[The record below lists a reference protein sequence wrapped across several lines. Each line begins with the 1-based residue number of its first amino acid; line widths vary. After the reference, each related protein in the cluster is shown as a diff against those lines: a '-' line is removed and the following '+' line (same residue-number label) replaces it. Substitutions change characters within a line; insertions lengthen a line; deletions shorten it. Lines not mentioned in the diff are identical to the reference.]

1 MALPLDGSGGQ
12 LEPAVCDYSITA
24 PLAAAYHAAVNRA
37 ARLALGLLLASIAAS
52 CARQQQPAAAEPD
65 CSDPAACLCP
75 WRSVLR
81 LDDFEALQESL
92 IPQQIVRC
100 PQQGDCFWRVRGTSD
115 GVHIDHSRPERKL
128 VAAVADGSIVAHNNG
143 EFGASLFWVSR
154 NGSTRHL
161 LGNPHVNAL
170 IVTKQGVFAATG
182 LDHLIDGS
190 GQLLLISRDQRAE
203 WRTTPFADLGAVAY
217 AATLAPDGSILV
229 VTRTQLVKVTPSG
242 EVTVLHTGRW
252 DKTFAVGDEL
262 GTMSVF
268 APSSIALSPGGVVY
282 IGMTG
287 AVVVL
292 TPSAAGGYREQ
303 WLAPKS
309 CPP

>member
-1 MALPLDGSGGQ
+1 MP
-12 LEPAVCDYSITA
+12 
-24 PLAAAYHAAVNRA
+24 AVNRA
-37 ARLALGLLLASIAAS
+37 ARVFFCLLLASTAAS
-52 CARQQQPAAAEPD
+52 CARQQLPADAQPD

-81 LDDFEALQESL
+81 LDDLEALQESL

-100 PQQGDCFWRVRGTSD
+100 PQQGDCLWRVRNTSD
-115 GVHIDHSRPERKL
+115 GVRIDHSRPDKKL
-128 VAAVADGSIVAHNNG
+128 VAAVAGGSIVAHNNG
-143 EFGASLFWVSR
+143 ELGAALFWVSR
-154 NGSTRHL
+154 NGSTRRL

-170 IVTKQGVFAATG
+170 ITTKQGVLAATG

-190 GQLLLISRDQRAE
+190 GQLLLISRGPRAE
-203 WRTTPFADLGAVAY
+203 WRAAPFADVGAVAY
-217 AATLAPDGSILV
+217 AATVAPDGSMLV
-229 VTRTQLVKVTPSG
+229 VTRTQLVKVTPTG

-252 DKTFAVGDEL
+252 DQTFAVGDEV
-262 GTMSVF
+262 GTLSGF
-268 APSSIALSPGGVVY
+268 APGSIVLTPGGVVY

-309 CPP
+309 CPGSAPQLVSFGARTR